1 MLEPE
6 AAAELGRR
14 KAENLLATGA
24 EAVIAANP
32 GCALQIAAHAE
43 DLGRPLAVY
52 HPVEL
57 LQASIEGTGMN
68 GNGAAG
74 KGRGR

>member
-1 MLEPE
+1 M
-6 AAAELGRR
+6 R
-14 KAENLLATGA
+14 KAENLLATGV

-43 DLGRPLAVY
+43 ELGRPLAVY

-57 LQASIEGTGMN
+57 LRASIEGTGVNGVN

-74 KGRGR
+74 KGNGR